1 MKLTLTEQQVED
13 DLIEFI
19 MKCDSDEL
27 CDMFGHA
34 FGMDGVV
41 KGITKDDVY
50 EFEPIEGK
58 YGDPRPSASRAL
70 ARVGLHGVVGTLN

>member
-1 MKLTLTEQQVED
+1 MKLVLTEQQVES
-13 DLIEFI
+13 DLIAFI
-19 MKCDSDEL
+19 RECDSDTL
-27 CDMFGHA
+27 CEMFGHA

-58 YGDPRPSASRAL
+58 YGDHRKDEL
-70 ARVGLHGVVGTLN
+70 K